1 MTDWRTSLE
10 LSRPFWGEYCSRLQ
24 NFNGARFPDAK
35 ELNKLLA
42 VNLESHG
49 GQRIR
54 FVPARD
60 LPGIEYEYHIYTT
73 GQVSTRENNWHDLFN
88 ALAWSCFPQLK
99 VAMNS
104 VHFNARKPS
113 KTQSRGKVRD
123 ALTLLDESGA
133 IVVSSNADRLDAY
146 ATHDWSRVFLA
157 GESHSAASELGWQND
172 DTHVF
177 VCGHA
182 LLEKF
187 LKPYKAITAHALL
200 VLVDDEM
207 MAMPRETL
215 LSELDRTLAKLM
227 VNGQLLDTPGCL
239 SPLPV
244 MGIPGWWPHGAQDS
258 EFYADRQVFR
268 LPREGRQKAPIINLV
283 A

>member
-113 KTQSRGKVRD
+113 KTQSRGKVR
-123 ALTLLDESGA
+123 
-133 IVVSSNADRLDAY
+133 
-146 ATHDWSRVFLA
+146 
-157 GESHSAASELGWQND
+157 
-172 DTHVF
+172 
-177 VCGHA
+177 C
-182 LLEKF
+182 
-187 LKPYKAITAHALL
+187 
-200 VLVDDEM
+200 
-207 MAMPRETL
+207 
-215 LSELDRTLAKLM
+215 
-227 VNGQLLDTPGCL
+227 LDTAG
-239 SPLPV
+239 
-244 MGIPGWWPHGAQDS
+244 
-258 EFYADRQVFR
+258 
-268 LPREGRQKAPIINLV
+268 
-283 A
+283 